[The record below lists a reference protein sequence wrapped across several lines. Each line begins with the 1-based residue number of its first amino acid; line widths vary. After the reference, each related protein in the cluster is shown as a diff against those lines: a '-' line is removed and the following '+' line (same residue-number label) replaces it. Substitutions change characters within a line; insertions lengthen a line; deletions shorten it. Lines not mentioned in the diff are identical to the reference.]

1 MGSASRPLQFQHRTN
16 SFFRLLPPIEFA
28 HADISSDD
36 YYQKW
41 SKGRHKKPTH
51 IFGGQIVPV
60 INKLL
65 AATLPRLDDPDM
77 LSPNE
82 ITIPK
87 IVRVEIDTAD
97 KETEG
102 VDASNPVILSSN
114 VSNAAGNVDV
124 PNESP
129 AVGQKV
135 ARKIL
140 GGTIF
145 RGEVVE
151 VSLSQHFQLCH

>member
-1 MGSASRPLQFQHRTN
+1 MSLQFQHRPN
-16 SFFRLLPPIEFA
+16 SSFVYDTPTLEFA
-28 HADISSDD
+28 LADINSE
-36 YYQKW
+36 YNYQKW

-77 LSPNE
+77 LSPNN
-82 ITIPK
+82 IIIPK
-87 IVRVEIDTAD
+87 IVRIEIGTTDE
-97 KETEG
+97 ETEG
-102 VDASNPVILSSN
+102 TDTCDPVILSSD
-114 VSNAAGNVDV
+114 VSNAAGNVNV

>member
-1 MGSASRPLQFQHRTN
+1 M
-16 SFFRLLPPIEFA
+16 
-28 HADISSDD
+28 
-36 YYQKW
+36 
-41 SKGRHKKPTH
+41 
-51 IFGGQIVPV
+51 PV

-65 AATLPRLDDPDM
+65 TATLPRQDDPNAISKEM
-77 LSPNE
+77 IL
-82 ITIPK
+82 PK
-87 IVRVEIDTAD
+87 IVRIEIGTTDE
-97 KETEG
+97 ETEG
-102 VDASNPVILSSN
+102 TDTCDPVILSSD
-114 VSNAAGNVDV
+114 VSNAAGNVNV

>member
-1 MGSASRPLQFQHRTN
+1 M
-16 SFFRLLPPIEFA
+16 
-28 HADISSDD
+28 
-36 YYQKW
+36 
-41 SKGRHKKPTH
+41 
-51 IFGGQIVPV
+51 PV

-77 LSPNE
+77 LSPNN
-82 ITIPK
+82 IIIPK
-87 IVRVEIDTAD
+87 IVRIEIGTTDE
-97 KETEG
+97 ETEG
-102 VDASNPVILSSN
+102 TDTCDPVILSSD
-114 VSNAAGNVDV
+114 VSNAAGNVNV

-140 GGTIF
+140 GGTIL

-151 VSLSQHFQLCH
+151 VSLS